1 MPKASQKLLD
11 AMNDALSEELSSTIQ
26 YLWQHIMARGLQS
39 PAIAALFKET
49 SMVEMDH
56 AYKIAERIHLVGG
69 TPTTAIGPI
78 KVGGD
83 LKKMLE
89 DDLEAE
95 KVAVKMYQDLVKLAG
110 AEGDVVTV
118 RLAEDILGETEEHA
132 HRLATILEK
141 A

>member
-1 MPKASQKLLD
+1 VLLLVLVLWFSVYRFRHKG
-11 AMNDALSEELSSTIQ
+11 LSNGELVTK
-26 YLWQHIMARGLQS
+26 MRA
-39 PAIAALFKET
+39 
-49 SMVEMDH
+49 
-56 AYKIAERIHLVGG
+56 
-69 TPTTAIGPI
+69 
-78 KVGGD
+78 D